1 MEGGSRPGQVS
12 VSGSA
17 DLPGR
22 PCQGTKALRRQC
34 RLGLPTKQP
43 CILPANPGTYKLL
56 KVPVDSRVKNQAL
69 EAVLSLTAWMA
80 SGGRCGG
87 ARGHWD
93 LPEELPAKGFDL
105 VVL

>member
-1 MEGGSRPGQVS
+1 M
-12 VSGSA
+12 
-17 DLPGR
+17 
-22 PCQGTKALRRQC
+22 
-34 RLGLPTKQP
+34 
-43 CILPANPGTYKLL
+43 
-56 KVPVDSRVKNQAL
+56 DSRVKNQAL